1 LPVVKLGGAQRGLF
15 EYQRLVRILRGTIG
29 DLAAWGM
36 GEFCWPSAYSGFRAH
51 AKVTKIGKR
60 IVHNRLVPV
69 KANDPQSPYR
79 TPRASP
85 LKAPSLGQL
94 RQYAIARSLFKPT
107 TLPRAIARL
116 GFVQADPMRAPARA
130 QDLILALRVKDYRA
144 GDLERRYP
152 RLAIEEAFFINYG
165 FLPRETLALL
175 YPRAAPRA
183 WDARMQARAQEVLAF
198 VRQHGRTH
206 PKDMRAHFDH
216 GRIQRW
222 GGDLNASTHLLE
234 GLHYCGLLRVARRE
248 AGTRVYQAIEH
259 PPQDDSPEARLA
271 RAGQLLDMVVQ
282 LYAPLPAA
290 SLGYLCG
297 LLRYGVPQLATETRQ
312 VLEHAKSRYAHAHV
326 DGLLWF
332 WPEGEKP
339 MAAPNPID
347 DRLRFLAPFDP
358 VVWDR
363 RRFQLFW
370 GWEYKLEAYVPAHKR
385 RMGYYAMPM
394 LWGEQMPGWANLKV
408 VDGRL
413 QHELG
418 FAGPRPRGSAFQLA
432 LDEALQHMREFLE
445 L

>member
-1 LPVVKLGGAQRGLF
+1 V
-15 EYQRLVRILRGTIG
+15 
-29 DLAAWGM
+29 
-36 GEFCWPSAYSGFRAH
+36 
-51 AKVTKIGKR
+51 
-60 IVHNRLVPV
+60 
-69 KANDPQSPYR
+69 
-79 TPRASP
+79 SP
-85 LKAPSLGQL
+85 LKTPTLQHL
-94 RQYAIARSLFKPT
+94 RRYAIARSLFKAT
-107 TLPRAIARL
+107 SLQRAIARL

-130 QDLILALRVKDYRA
+130 QDLILAQRVKDYRA
-144 GDLERRYP
+144 GELERRYP
-152 RLAIEEAFFINYG
+152 RLAIEETFFFNYG
-165 FLPRETLALL
+165 FLRRESLALL
-175 YPRAAPRA
+175 HPRGAPRS

-198 VRQHGRTH
+198 VRRHGRTY
-206 PKDMRAHFDH
+206 PRDVQAHFDH
-216 GRIQRW
+216 GRIKRW
-222 GGDLNASTHLLE
+222 GTDLNVSSHLLE
-234 GLHYCGLLRVARRE
+234 GLHYSGLLRVARRE

-297 LLRYGVPQLATETRQ
+297 LLRFGVPHLAAEVRQ
-312 VLEHAKSRYAHAHV
+312 VQEQAKSRYAYALV

-332 WPEGEKP
+332 WPQDEKP
-339 MAAPNPID
+339 LGPRHKVD

-385 RMGYYAMPM
+385 RMGHYAMPM
-394 LWGEQMPGWANLKV
+394 LWGEQVLGWANLKV

-418 FAGPRPRGSAFQLA
+418 FAGPQPRGKAFQLA
-432 LDEALQHMREFLE
+432 LDQALQQMQKFLN